1 MILAGAPPQTLLGEL
16 TALPQTS
23 QLDLKGPA
31 TKGIEGER
39 RGEGA
44 GGEEWEGREREKGSV
59 PGSFSQI
66 LAPDYDNTTYRLTKA
81 YRFTKGIYSNDVKMQ
96 ITDVG
101 VGCKEVATTCQMTGQ

>member
-1 MILAGAPPQTLLGEL
+1 M
-16 TALPQTS
+16 
-23 QLDLKGPA
+23 
-31 TKGIEGER
+31 
-39 RGEGA
+39 
-44 GGEEWEGREREKGSV
+44 

-101 VGCKEVATTCQMTGQ
+101 VGCKEVATTC